1 MNSILS
7 LTRYVWHSHMTEK
20 GIIGLVMTA
29 LIPAIFTV
37 GEMYFNKEIYL
48 ESSTECLRFLRE
60 SVIPIN
66 IYITLPFLVMSL
78 TLPAISKLYEKGA
91 ITYFF
96 TQPAPR
102 WQIILGLYF
111 GSIVCLLPL
120 LALSSLAPSLIIIF
134 QSGVQYDLNELIS
147 LSFKQLF
154 VLSVSAMPYAALC
167 SFLAIWSK
175 KPLIWA
181 TFLLFIW
188 GSIIGSLPG
197 GAKFLSI
204 HNYIIGLAKSICEIE
219 NIAIELWPPS
229 ETPPSDITSFFVL
242 TGLTFIFIFL
252 GQLASKKRDIL

>member
-7 LTRYVWHSHMTEK
+7 LTRYVWHSHMNGK
-20 GIIGLVMTA
+20 GIIGLIMTA
-29 LIPAIFTV
+29 LIPTVFTV
-37 GEMYFNKEIYL
+37 GEMHFNQDNYL

-60 SVIPIN
+60 FVIPIN

-78 TLPAISKLYEKGA
+78 TLPTISKLYEKGA

-111 GSIVCLLPL
+111 GSIICLLPL
-120 LALSSLAPSLIIIF
+120 LALAALAPNLIIIF
-134 QSGVQYDLNELIS
+134 QLGVQYNLNELLS
-147 LSFKQLF
+147 LSLRQFFILAISTF
-154 VLSVSAMPYAALC
+154 PYAALC

-197 GAKFLSI
+197 GAKFLSL
-204 HNYIIGLAKSICEIE
+204 HNYIMGLAKSICGIE
-219 NIAIELWPPS
+219 NIATELWPPS
-229 ETPPSDITSFFVL
+229 ETPPSDITSLFVL
-242 TGLTFIFIFL
+242 VGLSFSFIFL